1 MQTFEVKTYNK
12 SGKKCI
18 DTKYLDTLKSAIDS
32 VGTNKT
38 IICEFNECEKT
49 GLISHSFGMYYK
61 TFNNK

>member
-18 DTKYLDTLKSAIDS
+18 DTKYLDTLKSAIDA

-38 IICEFNECEKT
+38 VICEFNE
-49 GLISHSFGMYYK
+49 
-61 TFNNK
+61 